1 MAPFGPNEAPP
12 LLKWVL
18 VLTDLAVA
26 ETFWQFF
33 WLSHYFVIVNYGIN

>member
-1 MAPFGPNEAPP
+1 MAPFGPDEAPP

-33 WLSHYFVIVNYGIN
+33 LALPVFCNS